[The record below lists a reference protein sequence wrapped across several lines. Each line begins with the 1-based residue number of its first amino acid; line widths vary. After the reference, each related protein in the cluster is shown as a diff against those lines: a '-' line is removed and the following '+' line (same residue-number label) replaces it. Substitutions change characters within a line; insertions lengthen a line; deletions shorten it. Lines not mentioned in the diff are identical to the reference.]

1 MNQLSFTPQN
11 LLDCVSYKDLI
22 DNKTLL
28 DYSTR
33 LMAAENAYKKVK
45 GKSFL
50 NNGIQQIS
58 IGNKRGVKFKSFE
71 DKLIAKVLEKNI
83 IKAYKIKKL
92 NRHQIIR
99 DLIVHLKDGSPYNI
113 IRLDIKQFFES
124 ISTDDLLNKIA
135 SEGKIS
141 RFNLNLLYEYSN
153 VINSAGINGFPR
165 GVSLS
170 STLAELCLQELDAF
184 YKKRNDVFFY
194 SRFVDD
200 IVIIHHGP
208 ELTRQFIYEH
218 FESKLPKN
226 LELHTGEKLTYESI
240 GRASFDGGSNEMKE
254 FSFLGYKFKIS
265 NKYHDSDTVFNNRN
279 RKIEIDLSDKKIER
293 LKQKI
298 IKSFISYVNSMHT
311 IQDFGLL
318 HDRLKLLTGNY
329 PIKDPVT
336 GLKIHTGIYYNYQH
350 KNVDKD
356 CSLSKLDNFLRRII
370 FSKDDVFSKRIT
382 QHLSLKQKRKLASL
396 TFKRGFDTIRYH
408 TFNYSRLKTIKE
420 CWK

>member
-11 LLDCVSYKDLI
+11 LLDCISYKDLI
-22 DNKTLL
+22 DNKPLL
-28 DYSTR
+28 DYSIR
-33 LMAAENAYKKVK
+33 LAAAENAYKKVK
-45 GKSFL
+45 GKLFL
-50 NNGIQQIS
+50 NNGVQQIS
-58 IGNKRGVKFKSFE
+58 IANKKGIKFNSFE

-99 DLIVHLKDGSPYNI
+99 DLILHLKDGSPYNI

-124 ISTDDLLNKIA
+124 INTEDLLNKIA

-141 RFNLNLLYEYSN
+141 RFNLNLLYEYQKA
-153 VINSAGINGFPR
+153 INNTGINGFPR

-170 STLAELCLQELDAF
+170 STLAELCLQEIDAF

-208 ELTRQFIYEH
+208 ELTRQFISSH
-218 FESKLPKN
+218 FKSKLPNN
-226 LELHTGEKLTYESI
+226 LELHTGEKLTYEAIS
-240 GRASFDGGSNEMKE
+240 RASSDGVSNEVKE
-254 FSFLGYKFKIS
+254 FSFLGYNFKVS
-265 NKYHDSDTVFNNRN
+265 NKYHDSDSVFNNKN
-279 RKIEIDLSDKKIER
+279 RKIEIDLSDKKTDR

-298 IKSFISYVNSMHT
+298 IKSFISYKNSSHT
-311 IQDFGLL
+311 NQDFGLL

-350 KNVDKD
+350 KNADKN

-370 FSKDDVFSKRIT
+370 FSKDDIFCKRIS
-382 QHLSLKQKRKLASL
+382 QYLSLNQKRTLAKL
-396 TFKRGFDTIRYH
+396 TFKIGFDTIRYH